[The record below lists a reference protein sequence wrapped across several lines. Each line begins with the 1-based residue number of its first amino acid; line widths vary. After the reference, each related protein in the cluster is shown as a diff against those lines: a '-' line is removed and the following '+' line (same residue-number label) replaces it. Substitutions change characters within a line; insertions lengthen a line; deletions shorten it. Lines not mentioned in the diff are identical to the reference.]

1 LISVLMP
8 VYNAGRYLESCIASI
23 LAQSEQEWELLAVDD
38 FSIDDSWAILEDFAA
53 KDQRVKIYKNQ
64 EKGIIPALRLAFE
77 QSRGVWITRMDAD
90 DRMSVH
96 KLQLLKAALVQKGKN
111 HIATGLVEY
120 FSEQQL
126 GQGYQNYAKWLNELT
141 LEASNFEEIYKE
153 CVIPSPCW
161 MIHRTDFQL
170 VGAFQFNRYPED
182 YDLCFRF
189 YEQKLKVVGVPEIL
203 HYWRDYPERTSRN
216 DATYADNRF
225 LDLKLEYFLKLEYSA
240 SKKLV
245 LWGAG
250 KKGKMIAAHL
260 AKEKIAF
267 RWICNQASKWGHRIH
282 GVILEDSQKIAEMTD
297 YQFIIAV
304 ANQDAQKEIRH
315 ILEVNAIAPKDFFF
329 FC

>member
-1 LISVLMP
+1 MP
-8 VYNAGRYLESCIASI
+8 VYNAGRYLESCIVSI

-38 FSIDDSWAILEDFAA
+38 FSTDATWAILENFAA
-53 KDQRVKIYKNQ
+53 KDQRIKIYKNQ

-77 QSRGVWITRMDAD
+77 QSKGVWITRMDAD
-90 DRMSVH
+90 DRMAVN
-96 KLQLLKAALVQKGKN
+96 KLQLLKAALVQKDKN
-111 HIATGLVEY
+111 YIATGLVEY

-141 LEASNFEEIYKE
+141 LESRNFEEIYKE

-170 VGAFQFNRYPED
+170 VGAFQSNRYPED

-189 YEQKLKVVGVPEIL
+189 YEQQLKVVGVPKIL

-225 LDLKLEYFLKLEYSA
+225 LDLKLEYFLKLEHSTP
-240 SKKLV
+240 KKLV

-282 GVILEDSQKIAEMTD
+282 GVILEDSRKITKMTD
-297 YQFIIAV
+297 CQFIIAV
-304 ANQDAQKEIRH
+304 ANQEAQKEIRH
-315 ILEVNAIAPKDFFF
+315 ILEANAIATKDFFF